1 MHSAAVKAWLALQ
14 STRVLLLVSRLPVPA
29 LETNIFSLENS
40 WQKILGSFLRD
51 VLTNPSFMGAL
62 ELFPPFLRTSFLPS
76 SIHME

>member
-29 LETNIFSLENS
+29 LETNDIFSLENS
-40 WQKILGSFLRD
+40 WQKKSFLRD